1 MTVFIISLSLPHNIV
16 VQNDTIKCTIIGKL
30 LIMTIQ
36 RANKNLK
43 LISIKIPNLPF
54 QQVDW
59 REVLPPSLTFQQFKE
74 EVKDIK
80 AGFKSKFS
88 QKEFK
93 KHLSIQ
99 TRESPV

>member
-1 MTVFIISLSLPHNIV
+1 
-16 VQNDTIKCTIIGKL
+16 
-30 LIMTIQ
+30 MTIQ